1 MNTRGKARLL
11 VAAVAMLPLFFVVPR
26 SIGQE
31 PHPYIVFVGTV
42 DAINAVTMQSLKAS
56 PNTSIVVVEEILK
69 KPDAVTLAPRDRVT
83 VLIEGTSNLQKGT
96 RALFVTEGWIYG
108 ETLAVKVVSWEP
120 APVEPA
126 SAVAS
131 AASAANT
138 ADVQEARVTAKIQ
151 ELAERDLRTTM
162 SNVDVVVVGRVKQI
176 QAASA
181 IELTAGR
188 KRISEHDPD
197 WQEAIIEVQETLKG
211 PAEVREFVVRFPAS
225 SDIMWVGYPKFRAGQ
240 ESTLL
245 LRQDRVSGA
254 TQATVDGKSVTAY
267 MVNTRKDVLL
277 KADSAMVKKVLN
289 IVP

>member
-1 MNTRGKARLL
+1 
-11 VAAVAMLPLFFVVPR
+11 VPR
-26 SIGQE
+26 TIGQQE
-31 PHPYIVFVGTV
+31 HPYIIFVGTV
-42 DAINAVTMQSLKAS
+42 DAVNAVALQSLKAS
-56 PNTSIVVVEEILK
+56 PNTSVVVVEEILK

-83 VLIEGTSNLQKGT
+83 VQTEGNNNLQKGT

-108 ETLAVKVVSWEP
+108 EALAVKVVSWEP
-120 APVEPA
+120 APVA
-126 SAVAS
+126 SGPVVAAAVA
-131 AASAANT
+131 AVNT
-138 ADVQEARVTAKIQ
+138 ADVQEARATAKIQ

-176 QAASA
+176 QAPSA

-188 KRISEHDPD
+188 ERISEHDPD
-197 WQEAIIEVQETLKG
+197 WREAIVEVQETLKG
-211 PAEVREFVVRFPAS
+211 PAEVKEFVVRFPAS

-245 LRQDRVSGA
+245 LRQDRISGA
-254 TQATVDGKSVTAY
+254 TTATVDGKSVTAY

-277 KADSAMVKKVLN
+277 KADSAMVKRVLN